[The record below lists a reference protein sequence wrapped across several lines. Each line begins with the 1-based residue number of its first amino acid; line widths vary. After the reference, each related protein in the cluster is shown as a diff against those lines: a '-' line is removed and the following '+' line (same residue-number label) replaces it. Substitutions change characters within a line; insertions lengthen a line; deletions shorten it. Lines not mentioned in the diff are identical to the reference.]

1 MLFLSEREV
10 KQLLPMQT
18 AIELVRQSFLDLA
31 SGAAQNLPRRRM
43 HLPSGAVF
51 HQMAGANERYF
62 GTKNYA
68 THPRHSPH
76 FWFTLYRSADAMPL
90 AIMEANELGK
100 IRTGAASGVATDLLA
115 PAGAAVVGLIGAG
128 FQAKS
133 QLHAVCTVRNVSE
146 VRVFSRRAD
155 GRLRFVEEFREY
167 DAGEVRPVQSPEQA
181 VEGADIVITATYS
194 KEPVVDD
201 AAFENGVHINAMG
214 SNAPD
219 RRELS
224 TDTVRR
230 ANLIALDSREQA
242 EAEAGDLLLA
252 YGGTHWPDAQ
262 VCELSELLTG
272 KRAGRKSSGDL
283 TIYKSLGLG
292 MQDVVVAGWVYE
304 RAIANGIG
312 TRLAL
317 THNG

>member
-10 KQLLPMQT
+10 KQLLPMQA

-43 HLPSGAVF
+43 YLPSGAVF

-76 FWFTLYRSADAMPL
+76 FLFTLYRASDAMPL
-90 AIMEANELGK
+90 AVMEANELGK

-115 PAGAAVVGLIGAG
+115 PAGATVVGLIGAG

-133 QLHAVCTVRNVSE
+133 QLHAVCTVRNVRE
-146 VRVFSRRAD
+146 VRVYSRRAD
-155 GRLRFVEEFREY
+155 SRLHFVEEFREY
-167 DAGEVRPVQSPEQA
+167 DVGVVKPVANAEMA

-194 KEPVVDD
+194 KDPVVADG
-201 AAFENGVHINAMG
+201 AFENGVHINAMG

-224 TDTVRR
+224 TETVRR

-242 EAEAGDLLLA
+242 ESEAGDLLLA
-252 YGGTHWPDAQ
+252 YGGPQWPVAQ
-262 VCELSELLTG
+262 VCELAELLTG
-272 KRAGRKSSGDL
+272 KRAGRRSSDDL
-283 TIYKSLGLG
+283 TIFKSLGLG
-292 MQDVVVAGWVYE
+292 TEDVAVAGWIYE
-304 RAIANGIG
+304 RAIANGVG
-312 TRLAL
+312 TRLA
-317 THNG
+317 HSHF

>member
-1 MLFLSEREV
+1 MLFLTEREV

-31 SGAAQNLPRRRM
+31 SGVALNLPRRRM
-43 HLPSGAVF
+43 YLPSGAVF

-62 GTKNYA
+62 GTKNYV
-68 THPRHSPH
+68 THPRNSPH
-76 FWFTLYRSADAMPL
+76 FLFLLYRASDATPL

-115 PAGAAVVGLIGAG
+115 PVGASVVGLIGSG

-133 QLHAVCTVRNVSE
+133 QLHAVCTVRHVRE
-146 VRVFSRRAD
+146 VRVFSRRAEN
-155 GRLRFVEEFREY
+155 RLRFVEEFREY
-167 DAGEVRPVQSPEQA
+167 DAGDVKSVKTPEEA

-194 KEPVVDD
+194 HDPVVADS
-201 AAFENGVHINAMG
+201 AFENGVHINAMG

-224 TDTVRR
+224 TETIRR
-230 ANLIALDSREQA
+230 ANRIALDSREQA
-242 EAEAGDLLLA
+242 EREAGDLLLA
-252 YGGTHWPDAQ
+252 YGGADWPAEQ

-272 KRAGRKSSGDL
+272 KRAGRTSPDDL
-283 TIYKSLGLG
+283 TIFKSLGMG
-292 MQDVVVAGWVYE
+292 IEDVAVAGWIYE
-304 RAIANGIG
+304 RAIVNGIG
-312 TRLAL
+312 SRV
-317 THNG
+317 THTHI